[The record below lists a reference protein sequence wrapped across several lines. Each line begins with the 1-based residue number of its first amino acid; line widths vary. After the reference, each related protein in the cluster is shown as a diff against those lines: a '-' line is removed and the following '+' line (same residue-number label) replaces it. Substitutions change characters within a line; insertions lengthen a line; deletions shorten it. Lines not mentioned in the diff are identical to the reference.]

1 VPEGIQEEVAMR
13 RLISALLGGVFLFA
27 SLSPVSAT
35 EIPDEWWTPVAF
47 PQGDGWRSLFLSDN
61 STLNREPSRLLAR
74 KATQMGVD
82 APAFH
87 CATVDSPKCI
97 ELDNINAKAFL
108 QPCSSEITTNC
119 IENFYATDPSG
130 LRLWGF
136 NPVPYPPYAPLDFK
150 GNDAINL
157 PTGGAPT
164 IWEIPG
170 AEHGGAGSSYIV
182 QAFTSSFLEK
192 KPNQKVA
199 DEKFVMHSM
208 TVNVSPVTLIDGRY
222 VRQIAQDSTETS
234 PGANVGVRHDSVDE
248 WRYCAMIDTGSC
260 AKRQPF
266 PKGYTFG
273 VKIRLQQKLSGWL
286 HGRIYNPDVSITTDS
301 SQGQIIEVSASPV
314 SVPVV
319 GEWYRWENLTPE
331 IQKYILDGK
340 VQGGQGHHDTKSLA
354 TGNFQEIISTS
365 GQNSMETLALW
376 IPQIKDKASA
386 TQSTWTFNTLSSGE
400 LANSNACIKD
410 ADDLVG
416 FVTTNAA
423 AYSAGPPAFNRELQS
438 LDYKVIAPHHTA
450 KGEIF
455 RGSYDLKIRASVAR
469 CIYGFT
475 DSPIQGSISIVAEDG
490 SMQVATQTVSES
502 AGWLSLSANG
512 FTYSSPTISAKLT
525 QKAPEPVLVTPIQT
539 PTPSPVATAK
549 PLETAK
555 PVIKKVTITCTKGK
569 TTKKVTATKPA
580 CPKGFKKSA

>member
-1 VPEGIQEEVAMR
+1 MR
-13 RLISALLGGVFLFA
+13 KLISALLGGVFLLSA
-27 SLSPVSAT
+27 LSPVSAA
-35 EIPDEWWTPVAF
+35 EIPDEWWTPAAF
-47 PQGDGWRSLFLSDN
+47 PEGDGWRSLFLSDN

-74 KATQMGVD
+74 AGFQTATPS
-82 APAFH
+82 PAYH
-87 CATVDSPKCI
+87 CVSLESPKCI
-97 ELDNINAKAFL
+97 ELTHIAANAFL
-108 QPCSSEITTNC
+108 QPCSIEIPTNC

-136 NPVPYPPYAPLDFK
+136 NPVPYPPSAPLDFK

-164 IWEIPG
+164 IWQIPG
-170 AEHGGAGSSYIV
+170 AEHSGGGSSYIV
-182 QAFTSSFLEK
+182 QAYTSSFLK
-192 KPNQKVA
+192 KEPNQNIA
-199 DEKFVMHSM
+199 GEKFVMHSM

-222 VRQIAQDSTETS
+222 VRQIAQDSTETA
-234 PGANVGVRHDSVDE
+234 PGVNVGVRHDSVDE

-286 HGRIYNPDVSITTDS
+286 HGRIFNPDVSISTDS
-301 SQGQIIEVSASPV
+301 REGQIIEVSASPV

-340 VQGGQGHHDTKSLA
+340 VQGGQGRHESKSIS

-365 GQNSMETLALW
+365 GQSSMETLALW

-386 TQSTWTFNTLSSGE
+386 TQSTWTFYTLPQWELTNANT
-400 LANSNACIKD
+400 CIKS

-423 AYSAGPPAFNRELQS
+423 AYSAGPPAFNSELKS
-438 LDYKVIAPHHTA
+438 LDYKVMAPHYTA
-450 KGEIF
+450 KGEVF
-455 RGSYDLKIRASVAR
+455 RGTYDLKIRGSIAR
-469 CIYGFT
+469 CIYGFNE
-475 DSPIQGSISIVAEDG
+475 SPIQASISIVADDG
-490 SMQVATQTVSES
+490 TMQVATQSVSEKD
-502 AGWLSLSANG
+502 GWLSLSANG

-525 QKAPEPVLVTPIQT
+525 QKAPEPVLVTQTQTPT
-539 PTPSPVATAK
+539 PTPSPAVT
-549 PLETAK
+549 TK
-555 PVIKKVTITCTKGK
+555 PVAKKMTITCKKGK
-569 TTKKVTATKPA
+569 TTKKITAPKPT
-580 CPKGFKKSA
+580 CPTGFKKST

>member
-1 VPEGIQEEVAMR
+1 MR
-13 RLISALLGGVFLFA
+13 KLISALLGGVFLLSA
-27 SLSPVSAT
+27 LSPVSAA
-35 EIPDEWWTPVAF
+35 EIPDEWWTPAAF

-74 KATQMGVD
+74 GGVQSATSN
-82 APAFH
+82 PAYH
-87 CATVDSPKCI
+87 CANLESPKCI
-97 ELDNINAKAFL
+97 ELTHIAANAFL
-108 QPCSSEITTNC
+108 QPCSIEIPTNC

-164 IWEIPG
+164 IWQIPG
-170 AEHGGAGSSYIV
+170 AEHGGGGSSYIV

-199 DEKFVMHSM
+199 DEKFVMHSL

-286 HGRIYNPDVSITTDS
+286 YGRIFNPDVSISTDS
-301 SQGQIIEVSASPV
+301 REGQIIEVSASPV

-340 VQGGQGHHDTKSLA
+340 VQGGQGHHDKKALA

-365 GQNSMETLALW
+365 GQSSMETLALW

-386 TQSTWTFNTLSSGE
+386 TLSTWTFNTLSRGE
-400 LANSNACIKD
+400 LANANACIKD

-455 RGSYDLKIRASVAR
+455 RGTYDLKIRASIAR

-475 DSPIQGSISIVAEDG
+475 ESPIQGSISIVAEDG
-490 SMQVATQTVSES
+490 SMQVATQTVNES

-525 QKAPEPVLVTPIQT
+525 QKAPEPVLVTPTQTPT
-539 PTPSPVATAK
+539 PTPSPAVTI
-549 PLETAK
+549 K
-555 PVIKKVTITCTKGK
+555 PVAKKMTITCKKGK
-569 TTKKVTATKPA
+569 TTKKITAPKPT
-580 CPKGFKKSA
+580 CPTGFKKSA

>member
-1 VPEGIQEEVAMR
+1 MR
-13 RLISALLGGVFLFA
+13 KLISALLGGVFLFA
-27 SLSPVSAT
+27 ALSPVTAA
-35 EIPDEWWTPVAF
+35 ENPDEWWTPSAF
-47 PQGDGWRSLFLSDN
+47 PQGEGWRSLFLSDN
-61 STLNREPSRLLAR
+61 STINREPSRLLAR
-74 KATQMGVD
+74 NVPQTGAPS
-82 APAFH
+82 PAFH

-97 ELDNINAKAFL
+97 ELINITANAFL
-108 QPCSSEITTNC
+108 QPCSIQIPTNC
-119 IENFYATDPSG
+119 IESFYATDASG
-130 LRLWGF
+130 LRIQAI
-136 NPVPYPPYAPLDFK
+136 NPTPYPATAPLDFQ

-164 IWEIPG
+164 IWDIPG
-170 AEHGGAGSSYIV
+170 ANHGGSGSTYILQAYTSSY
-182 QAFTSSFLEK
+182 LEK
-192 KPNQKVA
+192 SPNQKVTS
-199 DEKFVMHSM
+199 EKFEMHSM
-208 TVNVSPVTLIDGRY
+208 TVSVSPITLINGRY
-222 VRQIAQDSTETS
+222 VQQIAQDSTETTH
-234 PGANVGVRHDSVDE
+234 GANVGVRHDSIDE

-266 PKGYTFG
+266 PEGYTFG

-286 HGRIYNPDVSITTDS
+286 HGRIYNPNVSISTDAK
-301 SQGQIIEVSASPV
+301 QEQIIEVSASPV

-319 GEWYRWENLTPE
+319 GEWFRWENLTPD

-340 VQGGQGHHDTKSLA
+340 VQGGQGRHDTKSLA

-365 GQNSMETLALW
+365 GQESMETLALW

-386 TQSTWTFNTLSSGE
+386 TQSTWTFYTLPRGQ
-400 LANSNACIKD
+400 LANANACIKN

-423 AYSAGPPAFNRELQS
+423 AYSAGPPAFNNELQT

-455 RGSYDLKIRASVAR
+455 RGTYDLKIRASVAR

-475 DSPIQGSISIVAEDG
+475 ESPIQGSISIVAEDG
-490 SMQVATQTVSES
+490 SMQVATQTVNES

-525 QKAPEPVLVTPIQT
+525 QKAPETAVIAPT
-539 PTPSPVATAK
+539 PTPTPTLTPTVVA
-549 PLETAK
+549 
-555 PVIKKVTITCTKGK
+555 
-569 TTKKVTATKPA
+569 TKKVTTITCRKINKAKVVKKVTAISPK
-580 CPKGFKKSA
+580 CPSGFKKKA

>member
-1 VPEGIQEEVAMR
+1 MR
-13 RLISALLGGVFLFA
+13 KLISALLGGVFLLSA
-27 SLSPVSAT
+27 LSPVSAA
-35 EIPDEWWTPVAF
+35 EIPDEWWTPAAF
-47 PQGDGWRSLFLSDN
+47 PEGDGWRSLFLSDN

-74 KATQMGVD
+74 AGFQTATPS
-82 APAFH
+82 PAYH
-87 CATVDSPKCI
+87 CVSLESPKCI
-97 ELDNINAKAFL
+97 ELTHIAANAFL
-108 QPCSSEITTNC
+108 QPCSIEIPTNC

-164 IWEIPG
+164 IWQIPG
-170 AEHGGAGSSYIV
+170 AEHSGGGSSYIV
-182 QAFTSSFLEK
+182 QAYTSSFLK
-192 KPNQKVA
+192 KEPNQNIA
-199 DEKFVMHSM
+199 GEKFVMHSM

-222 VRQIAQDSTETS
+222 VRQIAQDSTETA

-286 HGRIYNPDVSITTDS
+286 HGRIFNPDVSISTDS
-301 SQGQIIEVSASPV
+301 REGQIIEVSASPV

-340 VQGGQGHHDTKSLA
+340 VQGGQGRHESKSIS

-365 GQNSMETLALW
+365 GQSSMETLALW

-386 TQSTWTFNTLSSGE
+386 TQSTWTFYTLPQWELTNANT
-400 LANSNACIKD
+400 CIKS

-423 AYSAGPPAFNRELQS
+423 AYSAGPPAFNSELKS
-438 LDYKVIAPHHTA
+438 LDYKVMAPHYTA
-450 KGEIF
+450 KGEVF
-455 RGSYDLKIRASVAR
+455 RGTYDLKIRGSIAR
-469 CIYGFT
+469 CIYGFNE
-475 DSPIQGSISIVAEDG
+475 SPIQASISIVADDG
-490 SMQVATQTVSES
+490 TMQVATQSVSEKD
-502 AGWLSLSANG
+502 GWLSLSANG

-525 QKAPEPVLVTPIQT
+525 QKAPEPVLVTQTQTPT
-539 PTPSPVATAK
+539 PTPSPAVT
-549 PLETAK
+549 TK
-555 PVIKKVTITCTKGK
+555 PVAKKMTITCKKGK
-569 TTKKVTATKPA
+569 TTKKITAPKPT
-580 CPKGFKKSA
+580 CPTGFKKST